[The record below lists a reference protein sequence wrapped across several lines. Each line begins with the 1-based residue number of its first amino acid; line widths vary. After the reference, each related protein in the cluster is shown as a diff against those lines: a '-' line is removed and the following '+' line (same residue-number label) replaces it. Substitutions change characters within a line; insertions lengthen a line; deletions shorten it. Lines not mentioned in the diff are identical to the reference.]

1 MNHLE
6 DGQAGGERA
15 YSSRRAGCGI
25 FRIMQRIKRAL
36 APLLITCALAA
47 GMAPAA
53 SAAPAPFQP
62 ADAYRL
68 VDMVNA
74 LRAEYG
80 LPPYQVN
87 SALMVAAQLHTEWAA
102 SVGYHSHVGPDG
114 SRPRDRA
121 VAAGYGGGAEVFVSE
136 NIYWGTMATPE
147 SAMAWWRNSPIHF
160 QGMTSTRYQEIGVG
174 AAYSESGGYFT
185 LLFGVVA
192 GAAPAEPA
200 PSSSGAAAPP
210 GSASSGGGGAL
221 VRPEAIALATPGP
234 DGAVVHTVSS
244 GEVPINIAE
253 AYGVDLYALLA
264 MNGLSESSII
274 FPGDQ
279 LIIRPPSTPT
289 PTPAITATPSLLLA
303 PPSPTATARPTGSA
317 ALSSTPSAEVA
328 ALDAAAPDAK
338 PTPTDLELAVG
349 RRVNRTAILIA
360 LIGLGLV
367 GGALIAIGAESLRRA
382 A

>member
-1 MNHLE
+1 M
-6 DGQAGGERA
+6 
-15 YSSRRAGCGI
+15 RRI
-25 FRIMQRIKRAL
+25 LQIL
-36 APLLITCALAA
+36 APLVIMGALAA

-53 SAAPAPFQP
+53 SAAPVPFQP

-74 LRAEYG
+74 LRAQYG
-80 LPPYQVN
+80 LPPYQIN
-87 SALMVAAQLHTEWAA
+87 SALMVAAQLHTDWAA

-147 SAMAWWRNSPIHF
+147 SAMAWWRNSSIHF

-174 AAYSESGGYFT
+174 AAYNDSGGYFT

-192 GAAPAEPA
+192 GSVPAEPA
-200 PSSSGAAAPP
+200 PSSGGAAAPS
-210 GSASSGGGGAL
+210 GGASSGGGGAL
-221 VRPEAIALATPGP
+221 VQPEAIALATPGP

-289 PTPAITATPSLLLA
+289 PTPAVTATPSL
-303 PPSPTATARPTGSA
+303 PPATPSLTPTARPTRSA
-317 ALSSTPSAEVA
+317 VLSGTPAAEVA
-328 ALDAAAPDAK
+328 ALSAAAPEAK
-338 PTPTDLELAVG
+338 PTPTDLELAIG
-349 RRVNRTAILIA
+349 RRVSRTPALIA

-367 GGALIAIGAESLRRA
+367 GVVLIAMGVRNLRQA